1 MDIHEY
7 QAKEILASFGVTIP
21 RGGIVY
27 SPETAENK
35 AREIGGSK
43 WVVKAQIHSGARGK
57 AGGVIVCNSP
67 LEVAQATDKLL
78 GKKLVTNQTGPQGK
92 IVNRIYIEEAT
103 DIEKELYL
111 GLVFDR
117 SSESIMI
124 VASTEGGMSV
134 EEIAKEKPDS
144 IIRSKIEVAV
154 GIQDFQARELAFG
167 LGIEPELVRRV
178 SETIIGCAKA
188 FSELDATMVEVNP
201 LVISKQKQILA
212 LDCKMSFDNNA
223 MFRRDKVSELRDK
236 TQEDEKEV
244 YASDR
249 GLNYVSLDGNIG
261 NIINGAGLA
270 MASMDMIKLAG
281 GEPANFLDVGGGATP
296 EKIVKAFRL
305 ITMDKKV
312 KVILVNIFAGINRC
326 DWVAEGI
333 VTWLW
338 GGYSVDNPTLTRFF
352 TLHYLI
358 PFLILGL
365 VVLHI
370 WALHIPGNNNPVGI
384 DIKKPSKDTVPF
396 HPYIVIKDGFALLMF
411 MIVFAFFVFYT
422 PNILGHADNY
432 IEANPLVT
440 PAHIVPEWYLLP
452 FYAILRSVPD
462 KLLGVIAMLSAI
474 LILAALPWLDTS
486 KIRSAVFR
494 PLYKQFYWILVAD
507 VLILGYVGAMPA
519 EGLYLL
525 IARIATA
532 YYFLH
537 FLVVL
542 PILGFKERTTP
553 VPLSITEPILGGSPN
568 LATVKKKDNLKDQ

>member
-27 SPETAENK
+27 SPENAENK

-78 GKKLVTNQTGPQGK
+78 GKKLVTNQTGPEGK

-117 SSESIMI
+117 SSESIMV

-134 EEIAKEKPDS
+134 EEISKEKPES

-154 GIQDFQARELAFG
+154 GIQSFQARELAFG
-167 LGIEPELVRRV
+167 LGIDPELITRA

-223 MFRRDKVSELRDK
+223 MFRRNKVSELRDK
-236 TQEDEKEV
+236 SQEDEKEV
-244 YASDR
+244 FASDR
-249 GLNYVSLDGNIG
+249 GLNYVSLEGNIG

-281 GEPANFLDVGGGATP
+281 GQPANFLDVGGGATP
-296 EKIVKAFRL
+296 EKIVKAFKL
-305 ITMDKKV
+305 ITMDEKV

-333 VTWLW
+333 VQALEKIE
-338 GGYSVDNPTLTRFF
+338 VKVP
-352 TLHYLI
+352 LI
-358 PFLILGL
+358 IRLAGTNVEKGNKIL
-365 VVLHI
+365 
-370 WALHIPGNNNPVGI
+370 
-384 DIKKPSKDTVPF
+384 KESK
-396 HPYIVIKDGFALLMF
+396 I
-411 MIVFAFFVFYT
+411 
-422 PNILGHADNY
+422 NY
-432 IEANPLVT
+432 IEANTL
-440 PAHIVPEWYLLP
+440 E
-452 FYAILRSVPD
+452 D
-462 KLLGVIAMLSAI
+462 
-474 LILAALPWLDTS
+474 AAN
-486 KIRSAVFR
+486 KA
-494 PLYKQFYWILVAD
+494 
-507 VLILGYVGAMPA
+507 VGA
-519 EGLYLL
+519 
-525 IARIATA
+525 
-532 YYFLH
+532 
-537 FLVVL
+537 
-542 PILGFKERTTP
+542 
-553 VPLSITEPILGGSPN
+553 LS
-568 LATVKKKDNLKDQ
+568 K

>member
-7 QAKEILASFGVTIP
+7 QAKEILSSFGVTIP

-27 SPETAENK
+27 SPENAENK

-57 AGGVIVCNSP
+57 AGGIIICNSP

-78 GKKLVTNQTGPQGK
+78 GKKLVTNQTGPEGK

-117 SSESIMI
+117 SSESIMV

-134 EEIAKEKPDS
+134 EEISKEKPET

-154 GIQDFQARELAFG
+154 GFQNFQARELAFG
-167 LGIEPELVRRV
+167 LNIEPELISRA
-178 SETIIGCAKA
+178 SDTIIGCAKA

-236 TQEDEKEV
+236 TQENEKEV
-244 YASDR
+244 FASDR
-249 GLNYVSLDGNIG
+249 GLNYVSLEGNIG

-296 EKIVKAFRL
+296 EKIVKAFKL
-305 ITMDKKV
+305 ITMDEKV

-333 VTWLW
+333 VQALDKIEVKVPLVIRLAGTNVEK
-338 GGYSVDNPTLTRFF
+338 GNQ
-352 TLHYLI
+352 
-358 PFLILGL
+358 IL
-365 VVLHI
+365 
-370 WALHIPGNNNPVGI
+370 
-384 DIKKPSKDTVPF
+384 KESK
-396 HPYIVIKDGFALLMF
+396 I
-411 MIVFAFFVFYT
+411 
-422 PNILGHADNY
+422 NY
-432 IEANPLVT
+432 IEANTLEEAANKAV
-440 PAHIVPEWYLLP
+440 A
-452 FYAILRSVPD
+452 AIS
-462 KLLGVIAMLSAI
+462 
-474 LILAALPWLDTS
+474 
-486 KIRSAVFR
+486 
-494 PLYKQFYWILVAD
+494 
-507 VLILGYVGAMPA
+507 
-519 EGLYLL
+519 
-525 IARIATA
+525 
-532 YYFLH
+532 
-537 FLVVL
+537 
-542 PILGFKERTTP
+542 
-553 VPLSITEPILGGSPN
+553 
-568 LATVKKKDNLKDQ
+568 

>member
-7 QAKEILASFGVTIP
+7 QAKEILSSFGVTIP

-27 SPETAENK
+27 SPENAENK

-57 AGGVIVCNSP
+57 AGGIIICNSP

-78 GKKLVTNQTGPQGK
+78 GKKLVTNQTGPEGK

-117 SSESIMI
+117 SSESIMV

-134 EEIAKEKPDS
+134 EEIAKEKPET

-154 GIQDFQARELAFG
+154 GIQSFQARELAFG
-167 LGIEPELVRRV
+167 LGIDPELIARA
-178 SETIIGCAKA
+178 SDTIIGCAKA

-223 MFRRDKVSELRDK
+223 MFRRNKVSELRDK
-236 TQEDEKEV
+236 SQEDEKEV

-333 VTWLW
+333 VQALEKIEVKVPLVIRLAGTNVEK
-338 GGYSVDNPTLTRFF
+338 GNK
-352 TLHYLI
+352 
-358 PFLILGL
+358 ILK
-365 VVLHI
+365 
-370 WALHIPGNNNPVGI
+370 
-384 DIKKPSKDTVPF
+384 DSK
-396 HPYIVIKDGFALLMF
+396 I
-411 MIVFAFFVFYT
+411 
-422 PNILGHADNY
+422 NY
-432 IEANPLVT
+432 IEASTLEEAANKAV
-440 PAHIVPEWYLLP
+440 
-452 FYAILRSVPD
+452 
-462 KLLGVIAMLSAI
+462 
-474 LILAALPWLDTS
+474 AAL
-486 KIRSAVFR
+486 K
-494 PLYKQFYWILVAD
+494 
-507 VLILGYVGAMPA
+507 
-519 EGLYLL
+519 
-525 IARIATA
+525 
-532 YYFLH
+532 
-537 FLVVL
+537 
-542 PILGFKERTTP
+542 
-553 VPLSITEPILGGSPN
+553 
-568 LATVKKKDNLKDQ
+568 

>member
-7 QAKEILASFGVTIP
+7 QAKEILSSFGVTIP

-27 SPETAENK
+27 SPENAENK

-57 AGGVIVCNSP
+57 AGGIIVCNSP

-78 GKKLVTNQTGPQGK
+78 GKKLVTNQTGPEGK

-117 SSESIMI
+117 SSESIMV

-134 EEIAKEKPDS
+134 EEIAKEKPET

-154 GIQDFQARELAFG
+154 GIQSFQARELAFG
-167 LGIEPELVRRV
+167 LGIDPELISRA
-178 SETIIGCAKA
+178 SDTIIGCAKA

-223 MFRRDKVSELRDK
+223 MFRRNKVSELRDK
-236 TQEDEKEV
+236 SQEDEKEV

-333 VTWLW
+333 VQALEKIEVKVPLVIRLAGTNVEK
-338 GGYSVDNPTLTRFF
+338 GNK
-352 TLHYLI
+352 
-358 PFLILGL
+358 IL
-365 VVLHI
+365 
-370 WALHIPGNNNPVGI
+370 
-384 DIKKPSKDTVPF
+384 KDS
-396 HPYIVIKDGFALLMF
+396 
-411 MIVFAFFVFYT
+411 
-422 PNILGHADNY
+422 NINY
-432 IEANPLVT
+432 IEASTLEEAANKAV
-440 PAHIVPEWYLLP
+440 
-452 FYAILRSVPD
+452 
-462 KLLGVIAMLSAI
+462 
-474 LILAALPWLDTS
+474 AAL
-486 KIRSAVFR
+486 K
-494 PLYKQFYWILVAD
+494 
-507 VLILGYVGAMPA
+507 
-519 EGLYLL
+519 
-525 IARIATA
+525 
-532 YYFLH
+532 
-537 FLVVL
+537 
-542 PILGFKERTTP
+542 
-553 VPLSITEPILGGSPN
+553 
-568 LATVKKKDNLKDQ
+568 

>member
-7 QAKEILASFGVTIP
+7 QAKEILSSFGVTIP

-27 SPETAENK
+27 SPENAENK
-35 AREIGGSK
+35 AREIGGSR

-57 AGGVIVCNSP
+57 AGGIIVCNSP

-78 GKKLVTNQTGPQGK
+78 GKKLVTNQTGPEGK

-117 SSESIMI
+117 SSESIMV

-134 EEIAKEKPDS
+134 EEIAEKKPET

-154 GIQDFQARELAFG
+154 GIQSFQARELAFG
-167 LGIEPELVRRV
+167 LGIDPDLIARA
-178 SETIIGCAKA
+178 SDTIIGCAKA

-223 MFRRDKVSELRDK
+223 MFRRNKVSELRDK
-236 TQEDEKEV
+236 SQEDEKEV

-249 GLNYVSLDGNIG
+249 GLNYVSLEGNIG

-333 VTWLW
+333 VQALEKIEVKVPLVIRLAGTNVEK
-338 GGYSVDNPTLTRFF
+338 GNK
-352 TLHYLI
+352 
-358 PFLILGL
+358 ILK
-365 VVLHI
+365 
-370 WALHIPGNNNPVGI
+370 
-384 DIKKPSKDTVPF
+384 DSK
-396 HPYIVIKDGFALLMF
+396 I
-411 MIVFAFFVFYT
+411 
-422 PNILGHADNY
+422 NY
-432 IEANPLVT
+432 IEASTLEEAANKAV
-440 PAHIVPEWYLLP
+440 
-452 FYAILRSVPD
+452 
-462 KLLGVIAMLSAI
+462 
-474 LILAALPWLDTS
+474 AAL
-486 KIRSAVFR
+486 K
-494 PLYKQFYWILVAD
+494 
-507 VLILGYVGAMPA
+507 
-519 EGLYLL
+519 
-525 IARIATA
+525 
-532 YYFLH
+532 
-537 FLVVL
+537 
-542 PILGFKERTTP
+542 
-553 VPLSITEPILGGSPN
+553 
-568 LATVKKKDNLKDQ
+568 

>member
-7 QAKEILASFGVTIP
+7 QAKEILSSFGVTVP

-27 SPETAENK
+27 SPENAENK

-57 AGGVIVCNSP
+57 AGGIIVCNSP

-78 GKKLVTNQTGPQGK
+78 GKKLVTNQTGPEGK

-117 SSESIMI
+117 SSESIMV

-134 EEIAKEKPDS
+134 EEIAKEKPET

-154 GIQDFQARELAFG
+154 GIQNFQARELAFG
-167 LGIEPELVRRV
+167 LGIDPELIARA
-178 SETIIGCAKA
+178 SDTIIGCAKA

-223 MFRRDKVSELRDK
+223 MFRRNKVSELRDK

-249 GLNYVSLDGNIG
+249 GLNYVSLEGNIG

-326 DWVAEGI
+326 DRVAEGI
-333 VTWLW
+333 VQALDKVEVKVPLVIRLAGTNVEK
-338 GGYSVDNPTLTRFF
+338 GNK
-352 TLHYLI
+352 
-358 PFLILGL
+358 ILK
-365 VVLHI
+365 
-370 WALHIPGNNNPVGI
+370 
-384 DIKKPSKDTVPF
+384 DSK
-396 HPYIVIKDGFALLMF
+396 I
-411 MIVFAFFVFYT
+411 
-422 PNILGHADNY
+422 NY
-432 IEANPLVT
+432 IEANTLEEAANKAV
-440 PAHIVPEWYLLP
+440 
-452 FYAILRSVPD
+452 
-462 KLLGVIAMLSAI
+462 
-474 LILAALPWLDTS
+474 AAL
-486 KIRSAVFR
+486 K
-494 PLYKQFYWILVAD
+494 
-507 VLILGYVGAMPA
+507 
-519 EGLYLL
+519 
-525 IARIATA
+525 
-532 YYFLH
+532 
-537 FLVVL
+537 
-542 PILGFKERTTP
+542 
-553 VPLSITEPILGGSPN
+553 
-568 LATVKKKDNLKDQ
+568 

>member
-7 QAKEILASFGVTIP
+7 QAKEILSNFGVTIP

-27 SPETAENK
+27 SPENAENK

-57 AGGVIVCNSP
+57 AGGIIVCNSP

-78 GKKLVTNQTGPQGK
+78 GKKLVTNQTGPEGK

-117 SSESIMI
+117 SSESIMV

-154 GIQDFQARELAFG
+154 GIQSFQARELAFG
-167 LGIEPELVRRV
+167 LGIDPELIVRA
-178 SETIIGCAKA
+178 SDTIIGCAKA

-223 MFRRDKVSELRDK
+223 MFRRNKVSELRDK
-236 TQEDEKEV
+236 SQEDEKEV

-333 VTWLW
+333 VQALEKIEVKVPLVIRLAGTNVEK
-338 GGYSVDNPTLTRFF
+338 GNK
-352 TLHYLI
+352 
-358 PFLILGL
+358 ILK
-365 VVLHI
+365 
-370 WALHIPGNNNPVGI
+370 N
-384 DIKKPSKDTVPF
+384 SK
-396 HPYIVIKDGFALLMF
+396 L
-411 MIVFAFFVFYT
+411 
-422 PNILGHADNY
+422 NY
-432 IEANPLVT
+432 IEASTLEEAANKAV
-440 PAHIVPEWYLLP
+440 
-452 FYAILRSVPD
+452 
-462 KLLGVIAMLSAI
+462 
-474 LILAALPWLDTS
+474 AAL
-486 KIRSAVFR
+486 K
-494 PLYKQFYWILVAD
+494 
-507 VLILGYVGAMPA
+507 
-519 EGLYLL
+519 
-525 IARIATA
+525 
-532 YYFLH
+532 
-537 FLVVL
+537 
-542 PILGFKERTTP
+542 
-553 VPLSITEPILGGSPN
+553 
-568 LATVKKKDNLKDQ
+568 

>member
-7 QAKEILASFGVTIP
+7 QAKEILSSFGVTIP

-27 SPETAENK
+27 SPENAENK

-57 AGGVIVCNSP
+57 AGGIIVCNSP

-78 GKKLVTNQTGPQGK
+78 GKKLVTNQTGPEGK
-92 IVNRIYIEEAT
+92 NVNRIYIEEAT

-117 SSESIMI
+117 SSESIMV

-134 EEIAKEKPDS
+134 EEIAKEKPET

-154 GIQDFQARELAFG
+154 GIQSFQARELAFG
-167 LGIEPELVRRV
+167 LGIDPELIARA
-178 SETIIGCAKA
+178 SDTIIGCAKA

-223 MFRRDKVSELRDK
+223 MFRRNKVSELRDK
-236 TQEDEKEV
+236 SQEDEKEV

-333 VTWLW
+333 VQALEKIEVKVPLVIRLAGTNVEK
-338 GGYSVDNPTLTRFF
+338 GNK
-352 TLHYLI
+352 
-358 PFLILGL
+358 IL
-365 VVLHI
+365 
-370 WALHIPGNNNPVGI
+370 
-384 DIKKPSKDTVPF
+384 KDS
-396 HPYIVIKDGFALLMF
+396 
-411 MIVFAFFVFYT
+411 
-422 PNILGHADNY
+422 NINY
-432 IEANPLVT
+432 IEASTLEEAANKAV
-440 PAHIVPEWYLLP
+440 
-452 FYAILRSVPD
+452 
-462 KLLGVIAMLSAI
+462 
-474 LILAALPWLDTS
+474 AAL
-486 KIRSAVFR
+486 K
-494 PLYKQFYWILVAD
+494 
-507 VLILGYVGAMPA
+507 
-519 EGLYLL
+519 
-525 IARIATA
+525 
-532 YYFLH
+532 
-537 FLVVL
+537 
-542 PILGFKERTTP
+542 
-553 VPLSITEPILGGSPN
+553 
-568 LATVKKKDNLKDQ
+568 

>member
-7 QAKEILASFGVTIP
+7 QAKEILSSFGVTIP

-27 SPETAENK
+27 SPENAENK
-35 AREIGGSK
+35 AREIGGSR

-57 AGGVIVCNSP
+57 AGGIIVCNSP

-78 GKKLVTNQTGPQGK
+78 GKKLVTNQTGPEGK

-117 SSESIMI
+117 SSESIMV

-134 EEIAKEKPDS
+134 EEIAKEKPET

-154 GIQDFQARELAFG
+154 GIQSFQARELAFG
-167 LGIEPELVRRV
+167 LGIDSDLIARA
-178 SETIIGCAKA
+178 SDTIIGCAKA

-223 MFRRDKVSELRDK
+223 MFRRNKVSELRDK
-236 TQEDEKEV
+236 SQEDEKEV

-249 GLNYVSLDGNIG
+249 GLNYVSLEGNIG

-333 VTWLW
+333 VQALEKIE
-338 GGYSVDNPTLTRFF
+338 VKVP
-352 TLHYLI
+352 
-358 PFLILGL
+358 L
-365 VVLHI
+365 VVRL
-370 WALHIPGNNNPVGI
+370 AGTNVEKGNKI
-384 DIKKPSKDTVPF
+384 LKDSK
-396 HPYIVIKDGFALLMF
+396 I
-411 MIVFAFFVFYT
+411 
-422 PNILGHADNY
+422 NY
-432 IEANPLVT
+432 IEASTLEEAANKAV
-440 PAHIVPEWYLLP
+440 
-452 FYAILRSVPD
+452 
-462 KLLGVIAMLSAI
+462 
-474 LILAALPWLDTS
+474 AAL
-486 KIRSAVFR
+486 K
-494 PLYKQFYWILVAD
+494 
-507 VLILGYVGAMPA
+507 
-519 EGLYLL
+519 
-525 IARIATA
+525 
-532 YYFLH
+532 
-537 FLVVL
+537 
-542 PILGFKERTTP
+542 
-553 VPLSITEPILGGSPN
+553 
-568 LATVKKKDNLKDQ
+568 